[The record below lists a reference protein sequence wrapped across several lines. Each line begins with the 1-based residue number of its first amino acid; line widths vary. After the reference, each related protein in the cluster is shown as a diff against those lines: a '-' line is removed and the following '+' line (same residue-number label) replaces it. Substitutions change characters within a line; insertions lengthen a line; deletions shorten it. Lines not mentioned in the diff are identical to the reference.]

1 MSRSPSFKV
10 KEELS
15 PSLDPES
22 LQRWIVALC
31 AIRFDLEL
39 GQLIEV
45 CYPPGCLTHD
55 EELEIAYISFP
66 DSISQQQNPSTIH
79 D

>member
-1 MSRSPSFKV
+1 MSQSPSFKV

-31 AIRFDLEL
+31 AIRFDLEEIL
-39 GQLIEV
+39 NQGFV
-45 CYPPGCLTHD
+45 C
-55 EELEIAYISFP
+55 
-66 DSISQQQNPSTIH
+66 
-79 D
+79 